1 MTLSL
6 AKLYRQKLSRGSVLT
21 IVILLTAVA
30 FLLRIY
36 QVGSSDF
43 KEDENTTVKA
53 AAYLYYCR
61 QDAKNCQSLDDRR
74 KETFTNKL
82 VALLRNNETRPNLAT
97 KIYLWDWVNRSPTK
111 THYARAWPHL
121 SLLASTYQILGIS
134 ELSSRMISVIAG
146 ALLIPISFFFARFFL
161 GSTLMSLIY
170 AFLIT
175 ISFYFIDFSRH
186 ARMYAIFT
194 TVFLLAVYFT
204 FKALEQQQKRFIN
217 LLLAGFLLI
226 FAYWLQLLT
235 LLLPLAILVYSF
247 YFGFIKKQPKS
258 RTVFWILS
266 AGLAVL
272 LYLKLKLGIDF
283 FHTYFIGWPTQL
295 KWQYLKFLFVYPLPT
310 IIALGLVLTNLPH
323 LLRQKKSGFLVMII
337 IVNLAY
343 LIFFSKMPPAS
354 AYIIHLLPISLWLVL
369 LTLDYWLK
377 KKENLRIII
386 LSILMLLATAKWII
400 SFPYLYLGKDD
411 RAKPSQAY
419 QVIINNF
426 KPDTQILGVYIRDYY
441 LKTLPSQTPVISLG
455 ANKSLTKSELIS
467 VIDQV
472 KTGQTFILWE
482 KEKQVHLK
490 QEIVT
495 YIQANSKKIAGQ
507 GLDNNQVE
515 IYYLAK

>member
-1 MTLSL
+1 MTLFL
-6 AKLYRQKLSRGSVLT
+6 AKLYRQKLSRGSVVT

-36 QVGSSDF
+36 QVGLSDF

-53 AAYLYYCR
+53 AAYLYYCHQDQSNCR
-61 QDAKNCQSLDDRR
+61 QSTNQRDT
-74 KETFTNKL
+74 TFKNKL
-82 VALLRNNETRPNLAT
+82 LVLLTNNETKPNLAT
-97 KIYLWDWVNRSPTK
+97 EIYFWDWVSRSPTK

-134 ELSSRMISVIAG
+134 ELSSRIISVIAG
-146 ALLIPISFFFARFFL
+146 ILLIPISFFFARFFL
-161 GSTLMSLIY
+161 GSTLMSLVY

-175 ISFYFIDFSRH
+175 ISFYLIDFSRH
-186 ARMYAIFT
+186 ARMYAVFI

-204 FKALEQQQKRFIN
+204 FKALEERQKRLIN

-283 FHTYFIGWPTQL
+283 FYSYFSSWQAQPR
-295 KWQYLKFLFVYPLPT
+295 WQYLKFIFSYPLPA

-323 LLRQKKSGFLVMII
+323 LLRQKKSGFLAMII
-337 IVNLAY
+337 IVNLVY
-343 LIFFSKMPPAS
+343 LIFFSKTPPAS
-354 AYIIHLLPISLWLVL
+354 AYTIHLLPISLWLVL

-377 KKENLRIII
+377 KKEHFRAII
-386 LSILMLLATAKWII
+386 LSILILLATTKWIM
-400 SFPYLYLGKDD
+400 SFPYLYLGRDD
-411 RAKPSQAY
+411 RARPSQAY
-419 QVIINNF
+419 QAITENF
-426 KPDTQILGVYIRDYY
+426 KPGDQIIGIYIRDYY
-441 LKTLPSQTPVISLG
+441 LKTLPSQTPVINLA
-455 ANKSLTKSELIS
+455 ANKSLTKPEFIS
-467 VIDQV
+467 IIDQAE
-472 KTGQTFILWE
+472 QSFITWE
-482 KEKQVHLK
+482 KEKEVHLK
-490 QEIVT
+490 PEIIT
-495 YIQANSKKIAGQ
+495 YIKTNFDQLAGQ
-507 GLDNNQVE
+507 GLDDNQVE